1 MEGRRAPQGLE
12 AEERLAFGLT
22 AVRLCY
28 LLFAVLSA
36 YGVLHAQLPLSLRL
50 PFAALLAAVGVT
62 LAWGR
67 IAGRHLDRWLVLLVA
82 FYVRPRHSPDTVRA
96 AGAGRGAWQRLRD
109 D

>member
-1 MEGRRAPQGLE
+1 
-12 AEERLAFGLT
+12 
-22 AVRLCY
+22 
-28 LLFAVLSA
+28 
-36 YGVLHAQLPLSLRL
+36 
-50 PFAALLAAVGVT
+50 VT

-96 AGAGRGAWQRLRD
+96 ARAGRGAWQRLRD